1 MGKLIDLSGN
11 NDIKADYRNQRI
23 MQRKE
28 ADKLKECDVPKAWE
42 TQHNTIKI
50 GVILVNTK

>member
-11 NDIKADYRNQRI
+11 NDIKADYRSQRI